1 MSTEEPAPGPEPI
14 VDARGTRCPEPVIRV
29 ARASRELPRGSVV
42 VLLADDVAARA
53 DVPAWARLKGHTVS
67 LRDDDGWT
75 AYRVV
80 LGGAARADPHDERS
94 T

>member
-1 MSTEEPAPGPEPI
+1 MSTQEHPPAAEPV

-29 ARASRELPRGSVV
+29 ARATRDLPAGSVV

-53 DVPAWARLKGHTVS
+53 DVPAWARLKGHSVS
-67 LRDDDGWT
+67 SRDGASWT

-80 LGGAARADPHDERS
+80 VAGGATAQAERS